1 MTLRI
6 LPLAVAALALAGC
19 EGSGSTG
26 ATDADGIEEAGPFEQ
41 VSYNI
46 GYESGLQFLG
56 QDSSFSFERFQ
67 DGFQAGLDG
76 DSTEIAYALGL
87 QFGLQTRMDSVGMLS
102 ALDRG
107 LFLAG
112 VRSALEGDS
121 ARITPAQFQAAQATV
136 EDSLAIRGLRQQA
149 RTDPGAQQRLDQVQA
164 NAVSADSFLTAVAR
178 RQGVQELGDGVLYVV
193 QTPGEGA
200 SPNPGDRVAVRYRGQ
215 FPNGEVFDES
225 GEEPT
230 VLPVDNVV
238 PGFRNALLDMRE
250 GETRTV
256 FLPPAQAYGILG
268 SPGPGGQGGIPP
280 NAALEFEITLV
291 EVLDMQPPPG
301 AFGPGQG
308 FPQ

>member
-6 LPLAVAALALAGC
+6 LPLAIAALAFAGC
-19 EGSGSTG
+19 EGSSSSTG
-26 ATDADGIEEAGPFEQ
+26 VGDADGIEEAGPFEQ

-46 GYESGLQFLG
+46 GFESGQQFLA

-112 VRSALEGDS
+112 IEAALRGDS
-121 ARITPAQFQAAQATV
+121 ARITQAQFQTAQATV
-136 EDSLAIRGLRQQA
+136 EDSLAIRQLRQQA
-149 RTDPGAQQRLDQVQA
+149 RTDPSAQQRLDLVQA
-164 NAVSADSFLTAVAR
+164 NAASADSFLTAVAR

-193 QTPGEGA
+193 QTPGEGETP
-200 SPNPGDRVAVRYRGQ
+200 SPGDRVAIRYRGQ
-215 FPNGEVFDES
+215 FANGEVFDES
-225 GEEPT
+225 GEEPA

-238 PGFRNALLDMRE
+238 PGFRDALLDMRE

-256 FLPPAQAYGILG
+256 FIPPAQAYGILG

-280 NAALEFEITLV
+280 NSALEFEITLV
-291 EVLDMQPPPG
+291 EVLGSQG